1 MKNKKIITCLLILVT
16 FCIGISNVGATPY
29 NTSNSSAKTC
39 MNYKKKTSCNNN
51 VSCKWVDSVCRVKTC
66 TNLTDSDTCSK
77 NTDKNKNQ
85 CKWKANACCPN
96 GKCSSSSS
104 LTDSV
109 SKSSTSTST
118 ATESVSK
125 SSNSV
130 NHVIKSSAQT
140 ASTKKDGS
148 LKGCNVFGPKT
159 SGLLKWGIHLI
170 QIAAPLLVVALGIT
184 DFLKIL
190 LSGEEKEYKESG
202 KKFIKRLLALVALEL
217 LPYVLFFII
226 DISGVASQ
234 YGIER
239 GEIYCVLEF

>member
-29 NTSNSSAKTC
+29 NTSTSNKTC
-39 MNYKKKTSCNNN
+39 SSYKKSKKCNGNS
-51 VSCKWVDSVCRVKTC
+51 SCKWVEKKCRVKSC
-66 TNLTDSDTCSK
+66 TTLSSSECSK
-77 NTDKNKNQ
+77 NTDKNKKK
-85 CKWKANACCPN
+85 CKWKANTCCPN
-96 GKCSSSSS
+96 GKCSFAGTASI
-104 LTDSV
+104 
-109 SKSSTSTST
+109 SKSSTSTIT

-130 NHVIKSSAQT
+130 NHVSKGSAQT
-140 ASTKKDGS
+140 TSTKKDSS

-159 SGLLKWGIHLI
+159 SGLLKWAIHLI

-202 KKFIKRLLALVALEL
+202 KKFIKRLLALVVLEL
-217 LPYVLFFII
+217 LPYILFFII
-226 DISGVASQ
+226 DISGIASQ
-234 YGIER
+234 FGIER

>member
-16 FCIGISNVGATPY
+16 FCIGVSNVGATPN
-29 NTSNSSAKTC
+29 NTKTC
-39 MNYKKKTSCNNN
+39 SSYKTSKTCNNN
-51 VSCKWVDSVCRVKTC
+51 SSCKWVEKKCRVKSC
-66 TNLTDSDTCSK
+66 TTLSSSECSK

-85 CKWKANACCPN
+85 CKWKANTCCPN

-109 SKSSTSTST
+109 SKSSASTS
-118 ATESVSK
+118 AVTESVSK
-125 SSNSV
+125 SSN
-130 NHVIKSSAQT
+130 NMNNVIKSSTQT
-140 ASTKKDGS
+140 TSTKKDSS

-159 SGLLKWGIHLI
+159 SGLLKWAIHLI

>member
-16 FCIGISNVGATPY
+16 FCIGISNVGATPN
-29 NTSNSSAKTC
+29 NTKTC
-39 MNYKKKTSCNNN
+39 SSYKTSKTCNNN
-51 VSCKWVDSVCRVKTC
+51 SSCKWVEKKCRVKSC
-66 TNLTDSDTCSK
+66 TTLSSSECSK
-77 NTDKNKNQ
+77 NTDKNKKQ
-85 CKWKANACCPN
+85 CKWKANTCCPN

-109 SKSSTSTST
+109 SKSSASTS
-118 ATESVSK
+118 AVTESVSK
-125 SSNSV
+125 SSN
-130 NHVIKSSAQT
+130 NMNNVIKSSTQT
-140 ASTKKDGS
+140 TSTKKDSS

-159 SGLLKWGIHLI
+159 SGLLKWAIHLI

>member
-77 NTDKNKNQ
+77 NNDKNKKK
-85 CKWKANACCPN
+85 CYWN
-96 GKCSSSSS
+96 GIKCSNQKN
-104 LTDSV
+104 TAKIADTT
-109 SKSSTSTST
+109 SK
-118 ATESVSK
+118 
-125 SSNSV
+125 N
-130 NHVIKSSAQT
+130 N
-140 ASTKKDGS
+140 GS

-159 SGLLKWGIHLI
+159 SGLLKWAIHLI

-202 KKFIKRLLALVALEL
+202 KKFIKRLLALVVLEL

-226 DISGVASQ
+226 DISGIASQ

>member
-16 FCIGISNVGATPY
+16 FCIGVSNVGATP
-29 NTSNSSAKTC
+29 NKTSSSNKTC
-39 MNYKKKTSCNNN
+39 SSYKKSKTCNNN
-51 VSCKWVDSVCRVKTC
+51 SSCKWVEKKCRVKSC
-66 TNLTDSDTCSK
+66 TTLSSSECSK
-77 NTDKNKNQ
+77 NTDKNKKQ
-85 CKWKANACCPN
+85 CKWKANTCCPN
-96 GKCSSSSS
+96 GKCSTSSE
-104 LTDSV
+104 LINSV

-130 NHVIKSSAQT
+130 NHVIKSSAQK
-140 ASTKKDGS
+140 ASTKKDSS

>member
-16 FCIGISNVGATPY
+16 FCIGVSNVGATPN
-29 NTSNSSAKTC
+29 NTKTC
-39 MNYKKKTSCNNN
+39 SSYKTSKTCNNN
-51 VSCKWVDSVCRVKTC
+51 SSCKWVEKKCRVKSC
-66 TNLTDSDTCSK
+66 TTLSSSECSK

-118 ATESVSK
+118 VTESVSK
-125 SSNSV
+125 SSNNM
-130 NHVIKSSAQT
+130 NHVIKSSAQK
-140 ASTKKDGS
+140 ASTKKDNS

-159 SGLLKWGIHLI
+159 SGLLKWAIHLI

>member
-1 MKNKKIITCLLILVT
+1 MKNKKIIACLLILVT
-16 FCIGISNVGATPY
+16 LCIGISSVGATPY

-51 VSCKWVDSVCRVKTC
+51 VSCKWVEKKCRVKSC
-66 TNLTDSDTCSK
+66 TTLSSSECGK
-77 NTDKNKNQ
+77 NTDKNKKQ
-85 CKWKANACCPN
+85 CKWKANTCCPN
-96 GKCSSSSS
+96 GKCSTSSE
-104 LTDSV
+104 LINSV
-109 SKSSTSTST
+109 N
-118 ATESVSK
+118 K

>member
-51 VSCKWVDSVCRVKTC
+51 VSCKWVDNVCRVKTC

-77 NTDKNKNQ
+77 NTDKNKKQ
-85 CKWKANACCPN
+85 CYWN
-96 GKCSSSSS
+96 GIKCSNQKN
-104 LTDSV
+104 TAKIVDTT
-109 SKSSTSTST
+109 SK
-118 ATESVSK
+118 
-125 SSNSV
+125 NS
-130 NHVIKSSAQT
+130 
-140 ASTKKDGS
+140 GS

-159 SGLLKWGIHLI
+159 SGLLKWAIHLI

>member
-16 FCIGISNVGATPY
+16 FCIGVSNVGATPN
-29 NTSNSSAKTC
+29 NTKTC
-39 MNYKKKTSCNNN
+39 SSYKTSKTCNNN
-51 VSCKWVDSVCRVKTC
+51 SSCKWVEKKCRVKSC
-66 TNLTDSDTCSK
+66 TTLSSSECSK

-159 SGLLKWGIHLI
+159 SGLLKWAIHLI